1 MIIIGYPGIGKTS
14 LAGRNNCIDLESGN
28 FWHNDKRPDNWV
40 VYYCNIAE
48 DLSKQG
54 YVVFVSSHEAV
65 RTRLQKYSNEKI
77 ICIYPALS
85 LKNEWINKLHIR
97 WQITK
102 TTKDFKAYDNVNQY
116 YDKQIQ
122 ALIDCGLPTHELTSM
137 DYSLNKII
145 LNYKKEA
152 FKERVTS

>member
-1 MIIIGYPGIGKTS
+1 MPS
-14 LAGRNNCIDLESGN
+14 LRS
-28 FWHNDKRPDNWV
+28 R
-40 VYYCNIAE
+40 
-48 DLSKQG
+48 QG
-54 YVVFVSSHEAV
+54 QLLRAV
-65 RTRLQKYSNEKI
+65 
-77 ICIYPALS
+77 
-85 LKNEWINKLHIR
+85 
-97 WQITK
+97 ITK
-102 TTKDFKAYDNVNQY
+102 TKKDFKAYDNVNQY